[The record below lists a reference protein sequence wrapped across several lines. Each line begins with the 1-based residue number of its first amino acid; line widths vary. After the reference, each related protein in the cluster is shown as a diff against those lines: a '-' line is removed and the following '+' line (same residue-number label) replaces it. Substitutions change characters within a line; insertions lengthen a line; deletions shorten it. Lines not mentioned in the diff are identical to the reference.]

1 MCGSADVAT
10 GIELWLGIGLRLGL
24 GLGLGI
30 RLGLG
35 IMLVDGSANKLQLNY
50 RVRCCNIRRSAHLQ
64 SAFYP

>member
-10 GIELWLGIGLRLGL
+10 GIELWLGIWLRL

-35 IMLVDGSANKLQLNY
+35 MGLGDGLTNKLQLNY
-50 RVRCCNIRRSAHLQ
+50 RVSCCDIHNRSRD
-64 SAFYP
+64 S